1 MQSTTYKSNLEFW
14 QKINSGSIIE
24 EIENLHPGDKLFIKA
39 PDQKPEWYKH
49 PEVLTI
55 RKIDVSKSEVY
66 LKEIKPNSLLEEC
79 VEKIDWGIDFR
90 KLTLPKELSW

>member
-1 MQSTTYKSNLEFW
+1 MNTRFIDYPQGHS
-14 QKINSGSIIE
+14 QKGIG
-24 EIENLHPGDKLFIKA
+24 G
-39 PDQKPEWYKH
+39 
-49 PEVLTI
+49 
-55 RKIDVSKSEVY
+55 EVY